1 MPDYAYRALQ
11 PTGAVAEGTIEAGGR
26 QEAYRLLDERGLRTL
41 QLRDAAS
48 SREKPRRA
56 TPTQGRSRVSGRAL
70 EAFTRQLS
78 SLLAAGVPLARALRL
93 LFRETADAGASE
105 QWKAVHDLV
114 IDGSS
119 LAGAMSQSPR
129 TFPKVYVAMVQAG
142 ETGGFLDLVLD
153 QIAEF
158 QNREKEL
165 RAKVAAALIYPA
177 VLAFLSVAV
186 IIFLMVFFIPRFQ
199 DIFADFG
206 AALPV
211 LTRWIVSASRG
222 VKAYGPF
229 AVLGIVALSFACQ
242 RWLRTETG
250 RRRWEHVLLRLPL
263 LGALTARFAMTRF
276 CRMLGTLTGAGV
288 PLISALRVARE
299 SLGNQTLTDAVS
311 TSIERVQQ
319 GDRLGA
325 SLANCPVLFPASVL
339 EMISVAE
346 QSGRLDA
353 ELVRLATVTE
363 GDLDRQLRSAVAL
376 AEPAMLFV
384 MAAFIGVIVVGMVLP
399 IFTIQE
405 LIK

>member
-1 MPDYAYRALQ
+1 MPDYAYRALH
-11 PTGAVAEGTIEAGGR
+11 PNGTVAEGILEAGGR
-26 QEAYRLLDERGLRTL
+26 QEAYRMLDERGLQTL
-41 QLRDAAS
+41 HLSDAAS
-48 SREKPRRA
+48 GKARSRR
-56 TPTQGRSRVSGRAL
+56 TTSTQRRSRVSAKAL

-93 LFRETADAGASE
+93 LSKETADAGAAE

-114 IDGSS
+114 VDGSS
-119 LAGAMSQSPR
+119 LAGSMSQSPG
-129 TFPKVYVAMVQAG
+129 TFPKVYIAMVQAG
-142 ETGGFLDLVLD
+142 ETGGFLDLVLS
-153 QIAEF
+153 QVAEF
-158 QNREKEL
+158 QSREKEL
-165 RAKVAAALIYPA
+165 RARVVAALIYPA
-177 VLAFLSVAV
+177 VLALLSVGV
-186 IIFLMVFFIPRFQ
+186 IVFLMVFFIPRFQ

-211 LTRWIVSASRG
+211 LTRWIVSASQA
-222 VKAYGPF
+222 VKGYGPF
-229 AVLGIVALSFACQ
+229 VVLGIVALSLALQ
-242 RWLRTETG
+242 RWLRTATG
-250 RRRWEHVLLRLPL
+250 RRRWEQVLLRLPV

-299 SLGNQTLTDAVS
+299 SLGNQTLIDAVS
-311 TSIERVQQ
+311 NSIERVQQ
-319 GDRLGA
+319 GDRLGT
-325 SLANCPVLFPASVL
+325 SLSNCPVLFPASVL

-353 ELVRLATVTE
+353 ELVRLAAVTE
-363 GDLDRQLRSAVAL
+363 GDLDRQLRAAVAL
-376 AEPAMLFV
+376 AEPAMLFA